1 MQMLNVES
9 DLAQLAVNTIRFL
22 CVDMVEKA
30 GSGHPGMPCGAAD
43 YAFVLWTKFMRCNPV
58 APDWPNRD
66 RFVLSAGHGSTLLY
80 SLLHLVGNPEMTMD
94 ELLNFRQWGSKT
106 PGHPEY
112 DLSAGVETTTGPLG
126 QGFANGVGMA
136 IGAKMMAARFSR
148 PGFDLINHRVYA
160 VVSDG
165 DLMEGISHEAAS
177 LAGHLG
183 LGNIIYIYDDNHITI
198 EGSTDLTYSD
208 DVVLRF
214 EGYGW
219 HVQKIGGH
227 DRTAIESA
235 IGQACAETEKPSL
248 IVART
253 HIACCA
259 PTKQDTKESHGEPLG
274 AQEVAGMKK
283 CLGWPLEPPF
293 YVPEDV
299 RRLFSEVRARGQQAH
314 KQWVEMFERY
324 REDDPASAELWDM
337 MQSRWVPKDM
347 ADRLLASV
355 DAGRDAATREAGG
368 AALQEAARLVPG
380 LCGGAADLA
389 PSTKTYIKDAAPLGK
404 GDFSGRNF
412 HFGVREH
419 GMGGILNGLA
429 LYGGLI
435 PYGSTFLVFSDYMR
449 PAIRLAALNRIQVV
463 YVFTHDSVF
472 LGEDGPTHQPIEQLA
487 SLRAMP
493 GLTVIRPAD
502 AAETAVAWAVALA
515 NQDGPTALALSRQK
529 LPPTNK
535 DNPAAAKGLEKG
547 GYVVS
552 DAPGGKIDA
561 ILIATGSEVHLAL
574 GAQRMLAE
582 EGISCRVVS
591 MPSFEL
597 FDQQPRDYQESVL
610 PPEVASRVAIEA
622 ATTFGWCHYVGDRGI
637 VIGIDHFGA
646 SAPAAVLAH
655 QFGFTPE
662 AVAARV
668 RRYLGRGCC

>member
-1 MQMLNVES
+1 MQMLNAES

-43 YAFVLWTKFMRCNPV
+43 YAFVLWTKFMRCDPV

-94 ELLNFRQWGSKT
+94 ELLSFRQWGSKT
-106 PGHPEY
+106 PGHPEH

-136 IGAKMMAARFSR
+136 IGAKMMAARFNR
-148 PGFDLINHRVYA
+148 PGFDLINHRVYGI
-160 VVSDG
+160 VSDG

-248 IVART
+248 VVART

-274 AQEVAGMKK
+274 AQEVAEMKK
-283 CLGWPLEPPF
+283 CLGWPLDPPF

-299 RRLFSEVRARGQQAH
+299 RRLFSEVRARGEEAH
-314 KQWVEMFERY
+314 KEWVEMFERY

-355 DAGRDAATREAGG
+355 DAAKDTATREAGG

-389 PSTKTYIKDAAPLGK
+389 PSTKTYIKDAAALGK

-597 FDQQPRDYQESVL
+597 FDQQPRDYQECVL
-610 PPEVASRVAIEA
+610 PPGVASRVAIEA
-622 ATTFGWCHYVGDRGI
+622 ATTFGWRQYVGDRGI

-662 AVAARV
+662 AIAARV
-668 RRYLGRGCC
+668 KRYLGRGCC

>member
-380 LCGGAADLA
+380 LCGGAAYLA

-597 FDQQPRDYQESVL
+597 FDQQPRDYQECVL
-610 PPEVASRVAIEA
+610 PPGVAARVAIEA
-622 ATTFGWCHYVGDRGI
+622 ATTFGWRQYVGDRGI

-662 AVAARV
+662 AIAARV
-668 RRYLGRGCC
+668 KRYLGRGCC

>member
-1 MQMLNVES
+1 
-9 DLAQLAVNTIRFL
+9 
-22 CVDMVEKA
+22 
-30 GSGHPGMPCGAAD
+30 
-43 YAFVLWTKFMRCNPV
+43 
-58 APDWPNRD
+58 
-66 RFVLSAGHGSTLLY
+66 
-80 SLLHLVGNPEMTMD
+80 
-94 ELLNFRQWGSKT
+94 
-106 PGHPEY
+106 
-112 DLSAGVETTTGPLG
+112 
-126 QGFANGVGMA
+126 
-136 IGAKMMAARFSR
+136 
-148 PGFDLINHRVYA
+148 
-160 VVSDG
+160 
-165 DLMEGISHEAAS
+165 
-177 LAGHLG
+177 
-183 LGNIIYIYDDNHITI
+183 
-198 EGSTDLTYSD
+198 
-208 DVVLRF
+208 
-214 EGYGW
+214 
-219 HVQKIGGH
+219 
-227 DRTAIESA
+227 
-235 IGQACAETEKPSL
+235 
-248 IVART
+248 
-253 HIACCA
+253 
-259 PTKQDTKESHGEPLG
+259 
-274 AQEVAGMKK
+274 MKK

-597 FDQQPRDYQESVL
+597 FDQQPRDYQECVL
-610 PPEVASRVAIEA
+610 PPGVAARVAIEA
-622 ATTFGWCHYVGDRGI
+622 ATTFGWRQYVGDRGI

-662 AVAARV
+662 AIAARV
-668 RRYLGRGCC
+668 KRYLGRGCC